1 MMVCNDGMAVMTHRT
16 TFTLDGATVRR
27 LKRLASRWKVSQA
40 EVIRRALAQ
49 AEVQPD
55 PLPDDPVSMLRRL
68 HESSE
73 AIDPKRERNHIWL
86 KFTPIESAGGAGD
99 LS

>member
-1 MMVCNDGMAVMTHRT
+1 MVCSDGMAVMTHRT
-16 TFTLDGATVRR
+16 TFALDGPTVRR

-40 EVIRRALAQ
+40 EVIRRAVAQ

-73 AIDPKRERNHIWL
+73 AIDPKRA
-86 KFTPIESAGGAGD
+86 ESYLAEVYADRKRWRGR
-99 LS
+99 